1 MPKYELHVISN
12 GKLGWTELAA
22 VAAKIHP
29 YVTAIHIREKTKS
42 MDENYIGLQFLLD
55 KGIPASRL
63 YVNGHPWM
71 AAAEKLGGLQLPGHT
86 IPLPNMRS
94 LCDGIH
100 RIGIS
105 VHSAEEAVRR
115 EQEGADYVLFG
126 HIYETKSKLG
136 VMPRGL
142 EELRLVADEVTLP
155 IIAIGGITP
164 ERVSSVLEA
173 GASGIA
179 VMSGIWEAVDP
190 VEAVRAYLNEL
201 KQTEMR

>member
-22 VAAKIHP
+22 AAAKIHP

-55 KGIPASRL
+55 KGIPANRL
-63 YVNGHPWM
+63 YVNGYPWI

-86 IPLPNMRS
+86 MPLPKIKGLYSGVR
-94 LCDGIH
+94 

-105 VHSAEEAVRR
+105 VHSAEEAILR

-142 EELRLVADEVTLP
+142 EELRHVADGVTLP

-190 VEAVRAYLNEL
+190 VEAVQAYVNQL